1 MRNHGPSIHDRAC
14 GKWAAMLPQL
24 GIDSRFLN
32 RKHGPCPL
40 CGGKDR
46 WRFIDEGGRGN
57 WWCNH
62 CGHGSGV
69 DLVMKVNGLD
79 FITAKKRVEE
89 LLGDAPI
96 AIKKAGR
103 SAEEMNDRNMRLWK
117 QAQSLNGVDPAS
129 RYLMRRGIAI
139 EPMPMSLR
147 FAPRAIHKDENG
159 VTTYHPAMV
168 ACYAAPDMATMTL
181 HYTYLTDDGGK
192 AKVDKEK
199 KLLSGKV
206 PRGGA
211 VRLAPSAS
219 IMGIAEGIETA
230 LSASQMFDMPVW
242 AALSAPFLLNWQPPP
257 TARSIVIF
265 GDNDRSFAGQ
275 NAAYSLAYRLR
286 TEGLQVDVRMPRD
299 VDTDWNDVLKM
310 ADAA

>member
-1 MRNHGPSIHDRAC
+1 MRNGPSIHDRAC
-14 GKWAAMLPQL
+14 GKWAAILPQL
-24 GIDSRFLN
+24 GIAPRFLN
-32 RKHGPCPL
+32 RKHGACPM

-89 LLGDAPI
+89 LIGDAPI
-96 AIKKAGR
+96 EIKKAGR
-103 SAEEMNDRNMRLWK
+103 SAEEMNDRNLRLWK
-117 QAQSLNGVDPAS
+117 GAQALNAIDPAS
-129 RYLMRRGIAI
+129 RYLMRRGLAI
-139 EPMPMSLR
+139 DPMPMSLR
-147 FAPRAIHKDENG
+147 FSPRAPYRDDNG

-168 ACYAAPDMATMTL
+168 ACFTAPDMATITL
-181 HYTYLTDDGGK
+181 HYTYLTEDGSK
-192 AKVDKEK
+192 AKVAKPK
-199 KLLSGKV
+199 KLLAGKV

-230 LSASQMFDMPVW
+230 LSASQMHDMPVW
-242 AALSAPFLLNWQPPP
+242 SALSATGMIHWQPPP
-257 TARSIVIF
+257 TARSVVIF

-275 NAAYSLAYRLR
+275 SAAYLLAYRLR
-286 TEGLQVDVRMPRD
+286 TEGLMVDVRMPRD
-299 VDTDWNDVLKM
+299 PDCDWNDVLKM